1 MSRSLVIVSVLGI
14 EIRRFKSCHP
24 DLKNIIKL
32 MFKVNIKAQNESLK
46 AYKFSLPCYG
56 VSENRF
62 FESEIKY
69 NNNNTNFDFGYKHKI
84 KTFELKYQT
93 TINNVIIC
101 KIINLETP
109 YDEISVDFESYRRV
123 ETNDKLLKLFKEK
136 FDLKTFF
143 RGRLLNGT
151 KRGFSVGAYGLV
163 GFIAINNLLTVNQN
177 KTIILYIDSIN
188 LNQGIVSFSQ
198 KNIHKK
204 THKVL
209 LKLASRIIFVFES
222 NVKVI

>member
-1 MSRSLVIVSVLGI
+1 ML
-14 EIRRFKSCHP
+14 
-24 DLKNIIKL
+24 
-32 MFKVNIKAQNESLK
+32 KVNMKAQNESLK

-69 NNNNTNFDFGYKHKI
+69 SSNNVNFDFGYKHKI
-84 KTFELKYQT
+84 KTSEIRYQI

-101 KIINLETP
+101 KITNFETP
-109 YDEISVDFESYRRV
+109 YDESLVDFESYRRI
-123 ETNDKLLKLFKEK
+123 ETNDKLLKFFKEK

-143 RGRLLNGT
+143 RGRLLNNT
-151 KRGFSVGAYGLV
+151 KRGFSVGTYGLV
-163 GFIAINNLLTVNQN
+163 GFITTNSLLIANQN

-188 LNQGIVSFSQ
+188 LDQRIVSFSQ
-198 KNIHKK
+198 KNIHKR

-222 NVKVI
+222 NAKVI

>member
-1 MSRSLVIVSVLGI
+1 M
-14 EIRRFKSCHP
+14 P
-24 DLKNIIKL
+24 
-32 MFKVNIKAQNESLK
+32 KVNIKAQNKFLN

-69 NNNNTNFDFGYKHKI
+69 NNNNINFDFDIGYKHKI
-84 KTFELKYQT
+84 KTFELKDQT
-93 TINNVIIC
+93 IINNVITC

-109 YDEISVDFESYRRV
+109 YNEISVDFKSYRRI

-136 FDLKTFF
+136 FDLKRFL

-151 KRGFSVGAYGLV
+151 KRGFSVGVYGFV

-222 NVKVI
+222 NVKII